1 MGGVKYE
8 SARWRKRTE
17 KFQQDPC
24 IGVYRL
30 CVKVHFFY
38 SCNVHYKCRNA
49 CLCEFFFSVSQSA
62 FHSFRLAYS
71 ELVSWSI
78 CHSESEKNSEAVQQL
93 SKQTNKQQ
101 NSET

>member
-30 CVKVHFFY
+30 CVKVHFFTLATFTI
-38 SCNVHYKCRNA
+38 NA
-49 CLCEFFFSVSQSA
+49 EMRVFVNFLLSVGQPFIHSVWHTLSWCLGQFVIQRVRKAVRQS
-62 FHSFRLAYS
+62 S
-71 ELVSWSI
+71 
-78 CHSESEKNSEAVQQL
+78 N
-93 SKQTNKQQ
+93 
-101 NSET
+101 

>member
-30 CVKVHFFY
+30 CVKVHFFTLATFTLIAEMRVFV
-38 SCNVHYKCRNA
+38 N
-49 CLCEFFFSVSQSA
+49 FFFCQSVSQPFINSVWHTLSW
-62 FHSFRLAYS
+62 FLAQF
-71 ELVSWSI
+71 VI
-78 CHSESEKNSEAVQQL
+78 QRVRKAVRQ
-93 SKQTNKQQ
+93 SSN
-101 NSET
+101 

>member
-30 CVKVHFFY
+30 SVKVHFFTLATFTLIAEMRVFV
-38 SCNVHYKCRNA
+38 N
-49 CLCEFFFSVSQSA
+49 FFSVSQS
-62 FHSFRLAYS
+62 
-71 ELVSWSI
+71 VS
-78 CHSESEKNSEAVQQL
+78 L
-93 SKQTNKQQ
+93 SLIP
-101 NSET
+101 SGIL